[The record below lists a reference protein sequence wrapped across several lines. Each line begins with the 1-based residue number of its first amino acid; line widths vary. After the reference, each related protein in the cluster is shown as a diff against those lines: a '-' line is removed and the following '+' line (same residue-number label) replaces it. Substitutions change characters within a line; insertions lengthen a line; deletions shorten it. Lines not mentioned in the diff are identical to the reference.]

1 MAPTAAQDEEDD
13 YMTMLIPDDAVPKI
27 ETSIQRRARKQREAE
42 QRAHP
47 KTKSEL
53 EREARE
59 ARDSALSSSI
69 LTSNPDNKGARM
81 MAKLGYKTGPLGAGG
96 DPNARTEPISLA
108 MKEDKSGIGHISE
121 AKRKFREEAEAL
133 KIDFKKRKVN
143 EEEFQERVRAEQQ
156 EKRMEG
162 QLWAAMKIAEK
173 FDEPEESVR
182 KEEKPGSDGE
192 TKLRPITSIPV
203 VWRELVRRRNEQD
216 RENLAQRTIR
226 ESLPQSRLSLPKD
239 LGEDDD
245 EDDNDA
251 QVFGTVEEEI
261 EEEDPEL
268 DQFNALHVGDRLDK
282 VVTYLREKNQYCFWC
297 KYQYPDKEMDGCPGL
312 TEDEHG

>member
-13 YMTMLIPDDAVPKI
+13 YMTMLIPDDAVPRN

-59 ARDSALSSSI
+59 TRDSALSSSI
-69 LTSNPDNKGARM
+69 LTSNPDNKGAKM

-96 DPNARTEPISLA
+96 DPNARMEPISLA

-133 KIDFKKRKVN
+133 KIDMKKRKVN

-173 FDEPEESVR
+173 LEGPEESVR
-182 KEEKPGSDGE
+182 EEEKPGSDDE
-192 TKLRPITSIPV
+192 SKLRPLTSIPV
-203 VWRELVRRRNEQD
+203 VWRELVRRGIEQD
-216 RENLAQRTIR
+216 RQNHAQRMMR
-226 ESLPQSRLSLPKD
+226 ESLPQARLSVSNNLD
-239 LGEDDD
+239 EDED
-245 EDDNDA
+245 EDDA
-251 QVFGTVEEEI
+251 QAFGTVEEEI

-268 DQFNALHVGDRLDK
+268 DQFNALYVGDRLDK
-282 VVTYLREKNQYCFWC
+282 VIAYLREKNRYCFWC
-297 KYQYPDKEMDGCPGL
+297 KYQYPNEEMEGCPGL